1 MIIKTFYVKRYFQE
15 NSYPP
20 IPIIKKKILVFF
32 MLILVFP
39 MFLNAQIA
47 SLYETVLESQAVT
60 CGQAAVFILGST
72 VKFNYNNAFDFAAE
86 EGWFKNVKPDDK
98 ITFARLSFLLMKV
111 FDIKGGIMYRL
122 IPGPHYA
129 YRSMVSQSFIQGT
142 CDPSMKVSG
151 QNFFLILGKVLTVHG
166 RESYKTRTAADN
178 SLLFNEL
185 EDDEEF
191 NKTFE
196 EEAIDDSSIQS
207 TIHIYR

>member
-1 MIIKTFYVKRYFQE
+1 MTPTSHLLDNQ
-15 NSYPP
+15 
-20 IPIIKKKILVFF
+20 KKIILVFIF
-32 MLILVFP
+32 FLIFP

-60 CGQAAVFILGST
+60 CEQAAVFILGST

-86 EGWFKNVKPDDK
+86 EGWLKKVKPDDK
-98 ITFARLSFLLMKV
+98 ITFARLSFLFMKV

-129 YRSMVSQSFIQGT
+129 YRSMVSQSFIQGA

-166 RESYKTRTAADN
+166 RESYDTKTAADD
-178 SLLFNEL
+178 SLLFNES
-185 EDDEEF
+185 DDSDILSDMLYE
-191 NKTFE
+191 TFE
-196 EEAIDDSSIQS
+196 
-207 TIHIYR
+207 